1 MSNTPVT
8 SYSHSAHQLNIGSIG
23 ATGIDGSASVTK
35 GETGPPGPH
44 GNTGP
49 SGPTGPAGVF
59 PIGITYASTGGD
71 PLGGKAHRLIVR
83 YSNGVTTDGGFYR
96 GPTGQTIHYLAGE
109 NLGQA
114 TGGAVFQKSVRGEM
128 FLKSIT
134 GGGGVKVTDDGSTI
148 KVSYTTL
155 DAVQAHGTQGELVFF
170 NKNSAGKTGLSGATF
185 THYYAGPTF
194 SLDCTTY
201 ASKEVVGRI
210 KPYQY
215 DCFSHTLIYKI
226 NPNELLNIKASRNN
240 TALGNNIYIDV
251 EKDYKDLFS
260 LIEIPLNGVPFYRII
275 DGSQPSDNE
284 FPISFGDNTGCA
296 FTLTVK
302 GNNRGLRTTREDC
315 SENSLEEI
323 RISERVFPRNWK
335 FPNNANPLQ
344 HGGIDIIQFIT
355 IGSKDLVTNMTEW
368 YGIYVSSKDNPFT

>member
-1 MSNTPVT
+1 M
-8 SYSHSAHQLNIGSIG
+8 
-23 ATGIDGSASVTK
+23 
-35 GETGPPGPH
+35 
-44 GNTGP
+44 
-49 SGPTGPAGVF
+49 
-59 PIGITYASTGGD
+59 
-71 PLGGKAHRLIVR
+71 
-83 YSNGVTTDGGFYR
+83 
-96 GPTGQTIHYLAGE
+96 
-109 NLGQA
+109 
-114 TGGAVFQKSVRGEM
+114 
-128 FLKSIT
+128 
-134 GGGGVKVTDDGSTI
+134 
-148 KVSYTTL
+148 
-155 DAVQAHGTQGELVFF
+155 
-170 NKNSAGKTGLSGATF
+170 
-185 THYYAGPTF
+185 
-194 SLDCTTY
+194 
-201 ASKEVVGRI
+201 
-210 KPYQY
+210 
-215 DCFSHTLIYKI
+215 
-226 NPNELLNIKASRNN
+226 LNIKASRNN